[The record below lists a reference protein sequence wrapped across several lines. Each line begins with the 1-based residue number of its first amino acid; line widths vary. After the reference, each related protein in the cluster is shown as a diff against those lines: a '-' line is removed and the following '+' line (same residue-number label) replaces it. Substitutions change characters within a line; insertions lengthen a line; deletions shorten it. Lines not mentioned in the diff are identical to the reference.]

1 MNSGGD
7 TSKIKLY
14 PLEKTA
20 KPYSCHYTGITRLV
34 KRREGKK
41 GDFFKAGRFV
51 LFLCFQV

>member
-1 MNSGGD
+1 MNSGAD

-34 KRREGKK
+34 KRREGEK